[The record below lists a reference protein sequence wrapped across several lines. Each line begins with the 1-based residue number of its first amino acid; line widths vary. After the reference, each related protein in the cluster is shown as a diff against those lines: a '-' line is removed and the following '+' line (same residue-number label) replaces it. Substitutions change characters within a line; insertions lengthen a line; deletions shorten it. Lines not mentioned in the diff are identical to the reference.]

1 MYTFKFFFVLS
12 IKHIMKNIFNAEFKK
27 KVSIGLLCIRCY
39 IILCEFIWV
48 TKISYLSW
56 MIFKKKNYNID
67 FLCRKEWKWTMF
79 SSVNDIYIIEMH
91 IDLTLSAMSI
101 SFSLKV
107 VSIVFSLCSIN
118 YNYHVELIFTI
129 LFITIYWLCPLF
141 HLQIYYL
148 TI

>member
-1 MYTFKFFFVLS
+1 ML
-12 IKHIMKNIFNAEFKK
+12 NFKK

-48 TKISYLSW
+48 TKISYSSW
-56 MIFKKKNYNID
+56 MIFKKRITTSIFFVVKNENEQC
-67 FLCRKEWKWTMF
+67 FPSFNK
-79 SSVNDIYIIEMH
+79 SVNDIYIIEMH
-91 IDLTLSAMSI
+91 IGLTLSAMSI

-107 VSIVFSLCSIN
+107 VSIVFKLCSIN

-148 TI
+148 TISVVDYFSVSVFY